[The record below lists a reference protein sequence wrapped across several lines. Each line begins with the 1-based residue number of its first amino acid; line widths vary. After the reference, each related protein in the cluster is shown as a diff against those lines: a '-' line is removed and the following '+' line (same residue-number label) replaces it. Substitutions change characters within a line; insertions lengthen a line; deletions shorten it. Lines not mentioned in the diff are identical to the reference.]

1 MCKEA
6 TITTEVKVTAMKNED
21 QSAITS
27 YDAPLR
33 PLPIDEQ
40 SKMLCHVLV
49 RATHDLHVNQHKSR
63 DEIQLFLNDDCRQ
76 LNDGQVVL
84 KVSDASDKKDT
95 SIVRSFFRSFGRH
108 F

>member
-1 MCKEA
+1 MNICSNQ
-6 TITTEVKVTAMKNED
+6 TSAMDKSWKN
-21 QSAITS
+21 S
-27 YDAPLR
+27 
-33 PLPIDEQ
+33 PIDEQ

-95 SIVRSFFRSFGRH
+95 SIVRSFGRH